1 MDDRQITLPL
11 HFDGDYRDLTDSTFR
26 RQIEFVVNNEALIT
40 RFLNELDPEAIEYS
54 GYNLDEYRAVFA
66 FILYMEAAEP
76 GFTQDDDEWEYS
88 NEAMFFFP
96 LLELISDNYIFF
108 NELYGNAPG
117 AAVQAQNGEEPRR
130 ASKRLRGEEAS
141 GISLGPNKK
150 SKDRDMV
157 TLNPIKSEQ
166 ASVTLDN
173 GRTHT
178 FSELENFELFSRV
191 KTPYNYTYTPADR
204 QKINNLM
211 TEMQR
216 KGGKR
221 KTRKG
226 RKGRKTR
233 KGRKGGKSRKAGK
246 RRNTRKH

>member
-1 MDDRQITLPL
+1 MDDREIRLPL
-11 HFDGDYRDLTDSTFR
+11 HFDGDYRDLTNSTFR

-54 GYNLDEYRAVFA
+54 GYTLDEYRAVFA
-66 FILYMEAAEP
+66 FILYLEAAEP
-76 GFTQDDDEWEYS
+76 GFTQNEDEWEYS

-96 LLELISDNYIFF
+96 LLELISDNYLFF

-117 AAVQAQNGEEPRR
+117 AAVQAQNVEEPRR
-130 ASKRLRGEEAS
+130 SKRLRGEEAS
-141 GISLGPNKK
+141 GISLGPNKRP
-150 SKDRDMV
+150 KDRDMV

-178 FSELENFELFSRV
+178 FSELENFELFSKV

-204 QKINNLM
+204 QKINNLI

-221 KTRKG
+221 KTRKA
-226 RKGRKTR
+226 RKGGKTRKTR
-233 KGRKGGKSRKAGK
+233 KARRGGR
-246 RRNTRKH
+246 RRSTRKH